1 MENNL
6 NAITLAYGAHFR
18 DYPFLRLLEL
28 EKINRKLT
36 ALFETLVIDD
46 LIQLQIHVS
55 ENTSDYLKV
64 TMAMVIKDIQNEIAD
79 IKRFIKR

>member
-6 NAITLAYGAHFR
+6 NAITLAYGSHFR

-36 ALFETLVIDD
+36 ALFQTLVIDD
-46 LIQLQIHVS
+46 LVQLQIHVS
-55 ENTSDYLKV
+55 ENTSDYIKV
-64 TMAMVIKDIQNEIAD
+64 TMSMVIKDIQNEIAD

>member
-6 NAITLAYGAHFR
+6 NAIDLAYGAHFR
-18 DYPFLRLLEL
+18 DYPFLRMLEL
-28 EKINRKLT
+28 EKMNRKLT
-36 ALFETLVIDD
+36 KLFQTLVIDD
-46 LIQLQIHVS
+46 LVQLQIHLS
-55 ENTSDYLKV
+55 NNNSDYLKV